1 MAQRTLSTLPSFPNT
16 IKQEND
22 RSWKAMNK
30 NEQAPTRLEKY
41 NSKCLASS
49 IYVHKRRSPNPL
61 TETRLGFGDLLLM
74 IKNKLLFHNFTL
86 RLAGLLSLLIRSSEV
101 TT

>member
-30 NEQAPTRLEKY
+30 KRQHAWKNTIVNVSPALYT
-41 NSKCLASS
+41 S
-49 IYVHKRRSPNPL
+49 INADSR
-61 TETRLGFGDLLLM
+61 
-74 IKNKLLFHNFTL
+74 
-86 RLAGLLSLLIRSSEV
+86 IR
-101 TT
+101 